1 VSTVGDRFSTWDA
14 AYVLGA
20 LSPEDRREF
29 EEHLAG
35 CSACQ
40 VAIAELAGM
49 PGLLAAVAPEDA
61 AMWSV
66 APVPG
71 ADNTPPDTLLP
82 KMITEIRSRRRR
94 AMTALVAAAAAVV
107 LVLGGFGLGR
117 VLPADSGPGRV
128 AFSPVE
134 PSSMT
139 ALADLVPVGNGTD
152 IRLECQYG
160 EYSDPTSGAA
170 YAKYAIYVVD
180 RKGQAEDVK
189 SWTAKPNKVMRPQ
202 GHTALSVTKIKR
214 IEIRR
219 IDTGQTVLQA
229 ALH

>member
-1 VSTVGDRFSTWDA
+1 MNTVGDRFSTWDA

-40 VAIAELAGM
+40 LAVAELAAM

-61 AMWSV
+61 AMWSE

-71 ADNTPPDTLLP
+71 ADDTPPDTLLP

-94 AMTALVAAAAAVV
+94 TLTTLVAAAAAVV
-107 LVLGGFGLGR
+107 LLLGGFGLGR
-117 VLPADSGPGRV
+117 VWPADPPDRV

-139 ALADLVPVGNGTD
+139 ALADLASGPDGTR

-170 YAKYAIYVVD
+170 YADYAIYVVD
-180 RKGQAEDVK
+180 RLGEAHDVK
-189 SWTAKPNKVMRPQ
+189 DWEAKPNKVMRPE
-202 GHTALSVTKIKR
+202 GHTPLPRDKIER

-219 IDTGQTVLQA
+219 VDTGQTVLQTD
-229 ALH
+229 LH

>member
-1 VSTVGDRFSTWDA
+1 MSSVEDRFSTWDA

-35 CSACQ
+35 CTGCQ
-40 VAIAELAGM
+40 AALAEVAGM

-61 AMWSV
+61 AMWSE

-71 ADNTPPDTLLP
+71 TDLAPPDTLLP

-94 AMTALVAAAAAVV
+94 ALTAVVGVAAA
-107 LVLGGFGLGR
+107 LVLLLSGVAIGR
-117 VLPADSGPGRV
+117 VWPADPPDRV

-134 PSSMT
+134 ASSMT
-139 ALADLVPVGNGTD
+139 AVADLVPVEGGTE

-160 EYSDPTSGAA
+160 ERSDPTGTAA
-170 YAKYAIYVVD
+170 YADYSIYVVD
-180 RKGQAEDVK
+180 DRDRAEDVK
-189 SWTAKPNKVMRPQ
+189 NWSAKPNKVMRPE
-202 GHTALSVTKIKR
+202 GLTPLSVSKIKR
-214 IEIRR
+214 IEVRR
-219 IDTGQTVLQA
+219 SDTGQTVLQTT
-229 ALH
+229 LR

>member
-1 VSTVGDRFSTWDA
+1 MSQVGDRFATWDA

-35 CSACQ
+35 CVTCQ
-40 VAIAELAGM
+40 AAIAEVAGM

-61 AMWSV
+61 AIWSE

-71 ADNTPPDTLLP
+71 ADLAPPDTLLP

-94 AMTALVAAAAAVV
+94 ALTTVVGVAAA
-107 LVLGGFGLGR
+107 LFLLLGGVALGR
-117 VLPADSGPGRV
+117 GWPAGPPHRV

-134 PSSMT
+134 ASSMT
-139 ALADLVPVGNGTD
+139 AVADLVPVTGGTE

-160 EYSDPTSGAA
+160 ERSDPTGSAA
-170 YAKYAIYVVD
+170 YARYAIYVVD
-180 RKGQAEDVK
+180 GQNRAQDVK
-189 SWTAKPNKVMRPQ
+189 DWSAKPNKVMRPA
-202 GHTALSVTKIKR
+202 GLTPLPVAKIKR
-214 IEIRR
+214 IEVRR
-219 IDTGQTVLQA
+219 VDTGQTVLQVI
-229 ALH
+229 LR